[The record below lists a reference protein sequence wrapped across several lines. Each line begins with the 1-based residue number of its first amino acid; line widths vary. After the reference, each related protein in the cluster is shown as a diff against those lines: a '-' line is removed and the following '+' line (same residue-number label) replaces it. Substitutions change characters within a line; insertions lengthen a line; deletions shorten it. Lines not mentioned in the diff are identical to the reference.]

1 MSAGDNVPRRLPTG
15 IAGLDQIM
23 LGGLPAERPTLLS
36 GTAGGGKTVFALQ
49 FLSEGIRQFNEPG
62 VFVTFEESTGDLRQ
76 SGASLGFDIQGWEDE
91 GLWVFVDAAPV
102 PTEDDM
108 VVGSYDFGA
117 LVARIDHAVK
127 RIGAKRV
134 CLDSLGAVYD
144 RFRDPSTVRLEL
156 FKVAS
161 ALKAMGVTSLLT
173 VERPEEFGPISRL
186 GVEEFVADNVLVLR
200 NVLEREKR
208 RRTIEVL
215 KFRGQPHRSG
225 EWLFTIVDGEG
236 IVVIP
241 ISLMALRPHASE
253 ERVTTGNDVLDRMCS
268 GGFYRDSVVIVSG
281 PTGSGKTLMTSE
293 FVAAGAASGER
304 CVLLSFEE
312 SLEQLM
318 RNAGS
323 WGIDLAALVRT
334 GKLKIMCEYPEV
346 ASLED
351 HFVAMKDVIEE
362 FDPQRVAIDN
372 LSALERISTGRGI
385 RDFIIGLASFLK
397 QKEITS
403 LITSTT
409 TTLLGGP
416 SVTES
421 HISTLADGIILL
433 RYVEY
438 QSEVRRGVVV
448 LKMRGAA
455 HDKQILE
462 YTIDDDGLHIGE
474 PFHGLSGILGLTR
487 SVSAELEFGG
497 PSNLG

>member
-1 MSAGDNVPRRLPTG
+1 
-15 IAGLDQIM
+15 
-23 LGGLPAERPTLLS
+23 
-36 GTAGGGKTVFALQ
+36 
-49 FLSEGIRQFNEPG
+49 
-62 VFVTFEESTGDLRQ
+62 
-76 SGASLGFDIQGWEDE
+76 
-91 GLWVFVDAAPV
+91 
-102 PTEDDM
+102 
-108 VVGSYDFGA
+108 
-117 LVARIDHAVK
+117 
-127 RIGAKRV
+127 
-134 CLDSLGAVYD
+134 
-144 RFRDPSTVRLEL
+144 
-156 FKVAS
+156 
-161 ALKAMGVTSLLT
+161 
-173 VERPEEFGPISRL
+173 
-186 GVEEFVADNVLVLR
+186 
-200 NVLEREKR
+200 
-208 RRTIEVL
+208 
-215 KFRGQPHRSG
+215 
-225 EWLFTIVDGEG
+225 
-236 IVVIP
+236 
-241 ISLMALRPHASE
+241 
-253 ERVTTGNDVLDRMCS
+253 
-268 GGFYRDSVVIVSG
+268 
-281 PTGSGKTLMTSE
+281 
-293 FVAAGAASGER
+293 
-304 CVLLSFEE
+304 
-312 SLEQLM
+312 M
-318 RNAGS
+318 RNASS